1 MFGFFCIGFIGFML
15 KGQSLL
21 DHINL
26 FPPKESEESNNIIL
40 KYLQYLKKYFCEYIF
55 ERLGYK
61 NLFY

>member
-1 MFGFFCIGFIGFML
+1 ML